1 MLCKLKRD
9 MGKYMRKAKITGEVA
24 VMEVAQSSLGVRTRA
39 KTLALQRLQKST
51 TASMVDS
58 GASYLQL
65 RSRRLEKPPLLAA
78 SNHEAKKQ
86 QNPPLPRDKEKESAK
101 ANPNP
106 NSPTSSRLVAD
117 SGNSCSVASVSCS
130 KYEEE
135 FSTEEK
141 TPVAIEVVS
150 QDNNLNNNDGGIEA
164 SFGENVL
171 ENEGR
176 ERSTRETTPCS
187 LIRDSDT
194 IGTPGSTTR
203 PTNSTATNRRVQNAM
218 RRIIPTA
225 HEMEEF
231 FAGAEQQ
238 QQRLFTE
245 KYNFDPVNDKP
256 LPGRYEWVRVKP

>member
-1 MLCKLKRD
+1 

-24 VMEVAQSSLGVRTRA
+24 VMEVVQSSLGVRTRA

-51 TASMVDS
+51 TASAVDS
-58 GASYLQL
+58 GVSYLQL

-78 SNHEAKKQ
+78 NYHESRKQ
-86 QNPPLPRDKEKESAK
+86 QRPPPSPSDKEKEGLK
-101 ANPNP
+101 VNPNP
-106 NSPTSSRLVAD
+106 NSRTSSRLVAD
-117 SGNSCSVASVSCS
+117 SGNSWSVASVSCL
-130 KYEEE
+130 KNEEE
-135 FSTEEK
+135 FLTKEK
-141 TPVAIEVVS
+141 TSVALEEVS
-150 QDNNLNNNDGGIEA
+150 QDNNDNNDVGIEA

-218 RRIIPTA
+218 RRNIPTSR
-225 HEMEEF
+225 EMEEF
-231 FAGAEQQ
+231 FSGAEQK
-238 QQRLFTE
+238 QQRRFTE
-245 KYNFDPVNDKP
+245 KYNFDPVNDRP
-256 LPGRYEWVRVKP
+256 LPGRYEWIRVEP

>member
-1 MLCKLKRD
+1 MVCKLKKD
-9 MGKYMRKAKITGEVA
+9 MGKYMKKAKSTGEVA

-51 TASMVDS
+51 MESMVDS

-78 SNHEAKKQ
+78 SNHESKKQ
-86 QNPPLPRDKEKESAK
+86 QKPPLPRNKEKESVK
-101 ANPNP
+101 SNPNP
-106 NSPTSSRLVAD
+106 NSRTSSRLVAD
-117 SGNSCSVASVSCS
+117 SENSCSVASVSCS
-130 KYEEE
+130 KNEEE
-135 FSTEEK
+135 FSNKEK
-141 TPVAIEVVS
+141 TPVAFEEGS
-150 QDNNLNNNDGGIEA
+150 QDNTDDVGIEA

-176 ERSTRETTPCS
+176 DRSTRETTPCS

-203 PTNSTATNRRVQNAM
+203 PSNSTATNRRVQNAM
-218 RRIIPTA
+218 RRLVPTA

-231 FAGAEQQ
+231 FASAERQ
-238 QQRLFTE
+238 QQRRFIE

-256 LPGRYEWVRVKP
+256 LPGRYEWVRVTP